1 MVDLVVFDMVHSLS
15 TITTHYHYERSIPCR
30 NLMKNACQ
38 LAQNLLSKICAKTIE
53 FVREIAK
60 SQDFINRH
68 RQNPTDFT
76 RERKLPVLSLISFLL
91 SLLRGSYQKE
101 LDRFFHILGRSEAP
115 KRVVTKAAFAKARM
129 KLKYQAFVELNH
141 SLLAFFENHFSVKTW
156 NGFRLL
162 AADGSTVRLPHAD
175 DIQKHFGS
183 WKVRQG
189 KPSPMARVSQL
200 FDTLNKITVD
210 AIISPKHIGERELA
224 AGHFLNLKPTDLVL
238 MDRGYPA
245 WWLFALV
252 MSMGAQFCARISKRR
267 KIVQSFLA
275 SGEKERLIF
284 LPVSSTSVKTARQLG
299 LDIKPLKLR
308 LIRIDN
314 SQDKPLILITSLTD
328 TGKHPYPAFSD
339 LYHSRWPVEEDYKV
353 IKSRIE
359 LENFSG
365 KSALSV
371 YQDFHAKV
379 LMKNIVSIFAL
390 PVNDMLAEDKAEGR
404 KHDYQ
409 VNLTHALATSKDL
422 IPLLFQRSKTKIKLI
437 IEALFELLRR
447 TLEPIRPGRRYP
459 RKHRVSVRKYF
470 ACYKP
475 IS

>member
-1 MVDLVVFDMVHSLS
+1 MGFNMVHSLS
-15 TITTHYHYERSIPCR
+15 TVSTNDHYERSIPCR
-30 NLMKNACQ
+30 NFVRSVCQ

-53 FVREIAK
+53 FLRETAK
-60 SQDFINRH
+60 SQDFISRH
-68 RQNPTDFT
+68 KQNPTDFT
-76 RERKLPVLSLISFLL
+76 RERKLPAHSLIALLL

-101 LDRFFHILGRSEAP
+101 LDRFFHILGCSDAP
-115 KRVVTKAAFAKARM
+115 SRVVTKAALTKARM
-129 KLKYQAFVELNH
+129 KLKYQAFIELNH
-141 SLLAFFENHFSVKTW
+141 RLAAFFEHHFTVKTW

-162 AADGSTVRLPHAD
+162 ATDGSTVRLPHTE

-183 WKVRQG
+183 WKVRRG
-189 KPSPMARVSQL
+189 KPSPMARISQL

-224 AGHFLNLKPTDLVL
+224 ATHFLNLKPTDLVL

-245 WWLFALV
+245 WWLFALL
-252 MSMGAQFCARISKRR
+252 MSRGGQFCARISKRW

-275 SGEKERLIF
+275 SGENQRFIL
-284 LPVSSTSVKTARQLG
+284 LPVPVTSVKTARQLG
-299 LDIKPLKLR
+299 LDLKPLKLR
-308 LIRIDN
+308 LIRVDN
-314 SQDKPLILITSLTD
+314 GQDKPLVLITSLTD
-328 TGKHPYPAFSD
+328 TGKYSLAVFFD
-339 LYHSRWPVEEDYKV
+339 LYHTRWPVEEDYKV

-390 PVNDMLAEDKAEGR
+390 PVNDMLAEDKTEEETY
-404 KHDYQ
+404 DYQ
-409 VNLTHALATSKDL
+409 VNFTHALATSKDL
-422 IPLLFQRSKTKIKLI
+422 IPLLFQRSKKKIKLI

-447 TLEPIRPGRRYP
+447 TVEPIRPGRRYP
-459 RKHRVSVRKYF
+459 R
-470 ACYKP
+470 
-475 IS
+475 